1 MSEKEQI
8 KEVGANISEKISK
21 LDEKIKWFY
30 SDDFSLDEASA
41 RYKEAV
47 KLAEEIEDNLENL
60 KNDIKVLGHD
70 FTK

>member
-30 SDDFSLDEASA
+30 SDEFSLDEASS